1 MSQRLNSGFNW
12 PGFSVAAGEPDAP
25 VPEPTAHRISESIL
39 FPLTCSAR
47 QIASVVI
54 GVGQGESCCACTCPF
69 TGIFQVPSDRGLE
82 SPTFGVGQPASR
94 AATDS
99 GNPSAR
105 VPDSTSFLDFASCS
119 SGVLP
124 VL

>member
-25 VPEPTAHRISESIL
+25 VPESS
-39 FPLTCSAR
+39 
-47 QIASVVI
+47 
-54 GVGQGESCCACTCPF
+54 QGDSCCACTCPF

-82 SPTFGVGQPASR
+82 SPTFGVGQAANF
-94 AATDS
+94 AATAS
-99 GNPSAR
+99 GIPSAR
-105 VPDSTSFLDFASCS
+105 VPDSASSLDFASCS